1 MHWVPNLLTAS
12 RILLLLPLMWLLA
25 SASEAGTYHWAAFG
39 LFLLASISDFFDGWI
54 ARRLG
59 CESNLGIF
67 FDPLADKIFAN
78 ILLIFLAC
86 SRPEWIPLWMVL
98 LLLAREFA
106 VQGFR
111 SMAPCVGVVISTG
124 RLNKLKLVLQLLAV
138 GIALVG
144 LGWRDMAWLL
154 QPAAGI
160 VLGLALLSAYVSM
173 YTLFRDNADL
183 WGRAQLDME
192 KR

>member
-1 MHWVPNLLTAS
+1 MHWIPHLLTAS
-12 RILLLLPLMWLLA
+12 RILVLIPLLWLLCCSPRA
-25 SASEAGTYHWAAFG
+25 SAYHWAFG
-39 LFLLASISDFFDGWI
+39 LFLLASISDFVDGWA

-78 ILLIFLAC
+78 VLLVFLAC
-86 SRPEWIPLWMVL
+86 SEPEWIPLWMVL

-111 SMAPCVGVVISTG
+111 SMAPCLGVVISTG
-124 RLNKLKLVLQLLAV
+124 RLNKLKLVFQLVAV
-138 GIALVG
+138 GIALAG
-144 LGWRDMAWLL
+144 LGWKDMAWILL
-154 QPAAGI
+154 PAAWI
-160 VLGLALLSAYVSM
+160 ALGLALLSAYLSM
-173 YTLFRDNADL
+173 YSLFRDNSDL
-183 WGRAQLDME
+183 WRRLPIDME

>member
-1 MHWVPNLLTAS
+1 MHWIPNLLTVS
-12 RILLLLPLMWLLA
+12 RILMLLPLMWLLA
-25 SASEAGTYHWAAFG
+25 SASTSGGYMWAFG
-39 LFLLASISDFFDGWI
+39 LFLLASISDFFDGWA

-78 ILLIFLAC
+78 VLLIFLAC
-86 SRPEWIPLWMVL
+86 THPEWIPLWMVL

-111 SMAPCVGVVISTG
+111 SMTPCVGVVISTG
-124 RLNKLKLVLQLLAV
+124 RLNKLKLVFQLVAV

-144 LGWRDMAWLL
+144 LGWSAVAWLL
-154 QPAAGI
+154 KPATWIA
-160 VLGLALLSAYVSM
+160 LGLALLSAYVSM
-173 YTLFRDNADL
+173 YSLFRDNADL
-183 WGRAQLDME
+183 WGRAQIDME

>member
-1 MHWVPNLLTAS
+1 MRWLPHLLTAS
-12 RILLLLPLMWLLA
+12 RILLLLPLLWLLA
-25 SASEAGTYHWAAFG
+25 SASTAGDYFWAFG
-39 LFLLASISDFFDGWI
+39 LFLLAASSDFFDGWA

-78 ILLIFLAC
+78 VLLVFLAC
-86 SRPEWIPLWMVL
+86 SQPGWIPLWAAL
-98 LLLAREFA
+98 LLLVRELA

-124 RLNKLKLVLQLLAV
+124 KLNKHKLVYQLVAV

-144 LGWRDMAWLL
+144 LGWSDMAWILK
-154 QPAAGI
+154 PAAWI
-160 VLGLALLSAYVSM
+160 ALGLALLSAYISM

-183 WGRAQLDME
+183 WRRSPIDLE
-192 KR
+192 VR